1 MLCFALPY
9 YQLTYLYSQNLVF
22 GTAYDGSLRT
32 VLKLNKSA
40 SECLDYLIFKEQL
53 DNIYEM
59 LRCETQSTE
68 QPGTCGVARQR
79 QHAIEAN
86 DDVEDPDKSTVKY
99 IR

>member
-9 YQLTYLYSQNLVF
+9 YPLTYLYSQNLVF

-53 DNIYEM
+53 DKIYKI
-59 LRCETQSTE
+59 LKCETQNTE
-68 QPGTCGVARQR
+68 QPGACGGARQT
-79 QHAIEAN
+79 HDAIEAN